1 MTTVSPNIN
10 LTHEKSYFIPSD
22 DSRLDFQQ
30 SPVVTGLIL
39 LPTESVDNFVDSHFK
54 TYVKAHAI

>member
-1 MTTVSPNIN
+1 
-10 LTHEKSYFIPSD
+10 
-22 DSRLDFQQ
+22 
-30 SPVVTGLIL
+30 VVTGLIL